1 MTARMNSPFRK
12 HPKIRGAVAV
22 FPATPAKRSFIVLAL
37 ILLMTAGC
45 APKRE
50 DTRSPRLA
58 VSILPQ
64 RYLVRQIAGD
74 RFPID
79 VLIPPGYSPATYSPT
94 PGQIR
99 NLAHSRAWFR
109 IGYIPFEK
117 FWMKRIAD
125 NNPELRIVDTST
137 GVFMI
142 RKGPDHKDT
151 GAHSGV
157 DPHIWLS
164 PRAVS
169 IQAGNIFRALE
180 RIDPSNRA
188 EYRTNHDRLQ
198 REISQLDA
206 LLSLRLKNLKT
217 RHFLVF
223 HPSWAY
229 FARDYGLEQVSI
241 EVEGKSPRPM
251 DLARTIARA
260 REMGVHTVF
269 VQKQFDTAAAEVVAR
284 EIRGRVALLDPLS
297 EDWPG
302 NLLAVARALEDR
314 KKDQEK

>member
-1 MTARMNSPFRK
+1 MSLNCIDDRVIRMRVWMNSLFRK
-12 HPKIRGAVAV
+12 HPEIRGATEYS
-22 FPATPAKRSFIVLAL
+22 PATHVKRSFCLLAL
-37 ILLMTAGC
+37 ILLMTVGC
-45 APKRE
+45 APNRE

-99 NLAHSRAWFR
+99 NLAHSRVWFR

-125 NNPELRIVDTST
+125 NNPELRIVDTSS
-137 GVFMI
+137 GVSMI
-142 RKGPDHKDT
+142 RRGQDHNEI
-151 GAHSGV
+151 GAHAGV

-169 IQAGNIFRALE
+169 IQAGNILKALE

-188 EYRTNHDRLQ
+188 E
-198 REISQLDA
+198 
-206 LLSLRLKNLKT
+206 
-217 RHFLVF
+217 
-223 HPSWAY
+223 
-229 FARDYGLEQVSI
+229 
-241 EVEGKSPRPM
+241 
-251 DLARTIARA
+251 
-260 REMGVHTVF
+260 
-269 VQKQFDTAAAEVVAR
+269 
-284 EIRGRVALLDPLS
+284 
-297 EDWPG
+297 
-302 NLLAVARALEDR
+302 
-314 KKDQEK
+314 